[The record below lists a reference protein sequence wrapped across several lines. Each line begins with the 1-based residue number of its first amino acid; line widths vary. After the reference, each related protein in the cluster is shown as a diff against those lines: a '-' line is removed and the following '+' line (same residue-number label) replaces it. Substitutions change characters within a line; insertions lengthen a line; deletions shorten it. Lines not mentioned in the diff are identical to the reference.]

1 MVYDLAGDMFGK
13 LQRLSLM
20 YHSKRH
26 VGDSLTR
33 LSSDTYAVYSLTDA
47 LLVDP
52 LQQALTLGLV
62 GAAAWSLDPLLTLIT
77 FATAPVLIAT
87 VRFFGGVLKQRA
99 RAQQDLQSRIMSFVQ
114 QTFSAMPLV
123 HAFDAAARN
132 RVAYQAMADENI
144 ALVRGNATVNAAT
157 AQLSGVVTAAGMA
170 VVLVMGARRVADG
183 GMTLG
188 ALLVF
193 LAYVRT
199 TQTAM
204 QRLVDSYA
212 AVKVQ
217 AARVDRV
224 TEILDAA
231 EEVSDR
237 PGARALVGRAAGHVV
252 FRGVSFGY
260 EPDRPVLVDI
270 DLEAHPGE
278 TVALVGRTGAGKST
292 LMSLVPRF
300 FDPWAGRVTLDGT
313 DVRDLTLA
321 SVRQQVALVLQ
332 EPFLLP
338 VSIADNIAYG
348 RADATRADV
357 VAAAEAANAAEFV
370 ASLPAGFDT
379 VIGERGATLSGGQRQ
394 RIAIA
399 RALVRDAPVL
409 ILDEPTAALDAE
421 TEALLLEALDRLM
434 VGRTTFIIAH
444 RLSTIRGADRIAVLE
459 EGRVVELGTHDDLVG
474 RGGAYERFHRL
485 QAVPA

>member
-1 MVYDLAGDMFGK
+1 
-13 LQRLSLM
+13 LQFS
-20 YHSKRH
+20 
-26 VGDSLTR
+26 
-33 LSSDTYAVYSLTDA
+33 
-47 LLVDP
+47 
-52 LQQALTLGLV
+52 
-62 GAAAWSLDPLLTLIT
+62 
-77 FATAPVLIAT
+77 IAT
-87 VRFFGGVLKQRA
+87 GGV
-99 RAQQDLQSRIMSFVQ
+99 
-114 QTFSAMPLV
+114 
-123 HAFDAAARN
+123 
-132 RVAYQAMADENI
+132 MA
-144 ALVRGNATVNAAT
+144 LG
-157 AQLSGVVTAAGMA
+157 TAALIG
-170 VVLVMGARRVADG
+170 VGGAHVIDHHITVG
-183 GMTLG
+183 G
-188 ALLVF
+188 LLVF
-193 LAYVRT
+193 LAYL
-199 TQTAM
+199 AS
-204 QRLVDSYA
+204 LYA
-212 AVKVQ
+212 PLETLATVSAGLAN
-217 AARVDRV
+217 AAASSRRVFDV
-224 TEILDAA
+224 LDAA